1 MPTSP
6 LHLLALDALARP
18 HGSGLPPR
26 LRDALLSG
34 LAASLRAGGEF
45 ADLRSGPLLAH
56 GRSIP
61 AASAH
66 PAGRQQARPALRV
79 VP

>member
-1 MPTSP
+1 MPISP

-34 LAASLRAGGEF
+34 LAASLPVGGDS
-45 ADLRSGPLLAH
+45 ADLRCGPLLVH
-56 GRSIP
+56 GRSTP
-61 AASAH
+61 AVCAH
-66 PAGRQQARPALRV
+66 PAGRQQARPPLRV